1 MRKKLKQGLM
11 ISPAGLGFLL
21 LSLPLLVGFL
31 DDPLSKKTAEGNQLF
46 AQGKYQDALEAYQN
60 AQVESPDRPEL
71 HFNIGNAL
79 EKLNK
84 HDEAIQ
90 AYTRVNAPDKKL
102 MEAQAVYNEG
112 VAQFEQALVLESQGQ
127 IGEALKKLEE
137 CMETNRTAMKKNPSD
152 EDPKYNYEIAKRKW
166 KELYSKHKQDQDQ
179 QQQQQQQQQQNSQN
193 QQSAQGQQQDQQNQQ
208 DKQGQEEKQQ
218 SEQAQKDEKDKGEQQ
233 QAQSESNNQN
243 GQQGNEGQP
252 EGEPQEREMSRE
264 DALRVLNFLRE
275 QNQDAARQFFNR
287 PIQGSLN
294 MKNDW

>member
-1 MRKKLKQGLM
+1 MYKRFKEGFM
-11 ISPAGLGFLL
+11 ISPAELGLLL

-31 DDPLSKKTAEGNQLF
+31 DDPLSQKTAEGNQLF

-166 KELYSKHKQDQDQ
+166 KELYSKNKQDQDQ
-179 QQQQQQQQQQNSQN
+179 QQQQQQQQNSQN
-193 QQSAQGQQQDQQNQQ
+193 QESAQGQKQDQQNQQ

-233 QAQSESNNQN
+233 QQAQSQSNNQS

-252 EGEPQEREMSRE
+252 EGEAQEHEMSRE
-264 DALRVLNFLRE
+264 DALRLLNSLRE
-275 QNQDAARQFFNR
+275 QNQDAAKQFFNR